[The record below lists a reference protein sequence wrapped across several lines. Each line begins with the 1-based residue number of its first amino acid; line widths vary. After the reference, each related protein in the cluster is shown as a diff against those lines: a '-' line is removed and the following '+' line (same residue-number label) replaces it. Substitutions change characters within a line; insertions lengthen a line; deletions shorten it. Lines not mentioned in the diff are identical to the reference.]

1 MPSASG
7 PAPLPRPSLTAR
19 RKAETQ
25 LEIARTAAAL
35 FAERGAAVTA
45 DEIARASGVALRTFY
60 RYFRTKEEAVVPLLA
75 TGVREWVDDLVA
87 SPAGPDAP
95 PVREALERA
104 ARRALTPADAPA
116 AESLRRTR
124 GLLRAMPGDP
134 ALRAVWHRVH
144 HDAEEALVPV
154 LERLTG
160 AGPLEVRLAAAAAN
174 TAMRVAVEQWAAG
187 DEPPDGPR
195 GPAELVARSMRAL
208 TAGMPELTGTRGRAG
223 SRGPAGAEKSGRT
236 ARGRRGDGPAGTE
249 KRDR

>member
-1 MPSASG
+1 MPSE
-7 PAPLPRPSLTAR
+7 PAPLPRPSLTER

-45 DEIARASGVALRTFY
+45 EEIARTSGVALRTFY
-60 RYFRTKEEAVVPLLA
+60 RYFRTKEDAVVPLLA
-75 TGVREWVDDLVA
+75 TGVRQWVEDLAA

-95 PVREALERA
+95 PVCEALERA
-104 ARRALTPADAPA
+104 ARRALTPADPPA

-144 HDAEEALVPV
+144 HDAEEALMPV

-187 DEPPDGPR
+187 DEAPDGPQ
-195 GPAELVARSMRAL
+195 GPAELVAQCMRAL
-208 TAGMPELTGTRGRAG
+208 TAGVPELTGKPGRAG
-223 SRGPAGAEKSGRT
+223 AQKPAARARKPGRT
-236 ARGRRGDGPAGTE
+236 AEGRHGDGPAGTE
-249 KRDR
+249 RPGR

>member
-1 MPSASG
+1 MSPAPE

-25 LEIARTAAAL
+25 LEIARAAAVL

-75 TGVREWVDDLVA
+75 TGVREWADELAA
-87 SPAGPDAP
+87 SPDGPDAP
-95 PVREALERA
+95 PVCETLERA
-104 ARRALTPADAPA
+104 ARRALTPADAAA
-116 AESLRRTR
+116 AESLRLTR

-134 ALRAVWHRVH
+134 ALRAVWHRAH

-174 TAMRVAVEQWAAG
+174 TALRVAVEQWAAG
-187 DEPPDGPR
+187 DGPPEGPR
-195 GPAELVARSMRAL
+195 GPAALVARSMRAL
-208 TAGMPELTGTRGRAG
+208 TAGMPELTTAHGRAG
-223 SRGPAGAEKSGRT
+223 SRGRTAAERSGRA
-236 ARGRRGDGPAGTE
+236 ARVRRGDGPAGAG
-249 KRDR
+249 KREG